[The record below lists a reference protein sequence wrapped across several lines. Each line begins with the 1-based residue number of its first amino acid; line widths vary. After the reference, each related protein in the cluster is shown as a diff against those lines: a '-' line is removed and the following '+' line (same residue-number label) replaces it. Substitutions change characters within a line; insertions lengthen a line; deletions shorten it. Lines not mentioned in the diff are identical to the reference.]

1 MPDITTYYI
10 DRYKRHLLTAH
21 NLAELGI
28 TVAVVQDIQKI
39 SDLKVDGVVPD
50 GLSINEEVFGIYSGQ
65 TAAKLGRMTYMD
77 IGEPLIE
84 ERADIVQPPP
94 DLLATRTFTN
104 RNRADRHGFVR
115 DFKDTVGFSVSNTV
129 SWSLQGT
136 GQLTFGGRTSAELE
150 AQLQKS
156 LQHSITQSKSHTDIS
171 HNHPKDRG
179 GETRDKTE
187 LAMSDSETDTG
198 SGTASGTGELFA
210 QLMLGITGSVSGS
223 VTTSWKSSSSVSGK
237 ILGDNRVTTM
247 ATQRRQVRQY
257 IYELPI
263 TLAGYAVLH
272 YPKPVAVSVDATKG
286 FPVEMTGDLI
296 PVNITKLGL
305 YKDYR
310 SKGIAETV
318 SALDVEHTIFEQ
330 EALTAATATD
340 SDVKIVRPHY
350 L

>member
-94 DLLATRTFTN
+94 DVLSTRTYAN
-104 RNRADRHGFVR
+104 RSNQERNFEHAV
-115 DFKDTVGFSVSNTV
+115 DFSISNTI
-129 SWSLQGT
+129 SWSLEGT
-136 GQLTFGGRTSAELE
+136 GQLTFGGRTNAKLAS
-150 AQLQKS
+150 QLQKS
-156 LQHSITQSKSHTDIS
+156 LQHSSTQSKSHTDIS
-171 HNHPKDRG
+171 HNHPENNG
-179 GETRDKTE
+179 GETQDQTQ
-187 LAMSDSETDTG
+187 LSMSDSETDTG

-223 VTTSWKSSSSVSGK
+223 VTTSWKSSSSVSGA
-237 ILGDNRVTTM
+237 IAASNRVKAM

-263 TLAGYAVLH
+263 TLAGYVVLH
-272 YPKPVAVSVDATKG
+272 YPKPVKVSVNATKG

-330 EALTAATATD
+330 EALTAVDDAFIT
-340 SDVKIVRPHY
+340 VRPHY